1 MMQSCHSVF
10 DEVTLANL
18 DVVFGK
24 VEDGQVDAVVATICS
39 RDKSAAIALAQQI
52 LAEGWA
58 LDILMAQIAEKVMAD
73 NSISDI
79 KKAAIVKTLS
89 DTESQFTDG
98 GSEELNLTSC
108 FATLSTIGI

>member
-1 MMQSCHSVF
+1 MMQSCHSVYN
-10 DEVTLANL
+10 EVNLSNL

-24 VEDGQVDAVVATICS
+24 IDDAQVDEIVTTICKK
-39 RDKSAAIALAQQI
+39 DKSTAITLAQQI

-58 LDILMAQIAEKVMAD
+58 LDILMSQIADKVMAD

-79 KKAAIVKTLS
+79 KKTVIIKTLS

-98 GSEELNLTSC
+98 GSE
-108 FATLSTIGI
+108 